1 MTDERIAELE
11 KIIAETYQ
19 VVGVLAIQAG
29 RFDDEAVVKALDNLA
44 EARLVHDDVIPFEG
58 EPTEVERAFN
68 DGWNRAL
75 DQIIIALREVED
87 PYSGDRRKVA
97 DSVMSKVRDIIVT
110 RRLHM

>member
-1 MTDERIAELE
+1 MTVERIEELE

-44 EARLVHDDVIPFEG
+44 EARLVHDDVIPFDG

-75 DQIIIALREVED
+75 EQIIISIREIED
-87 PYSGDRRKVA
+87 TYSGERRRVA
-97 DSVMSKVRDIIVT
+97 DSVMAKVRDTIVT